1 MLTDSEVNKRFRHA
15 PTLGYNKRV
24 EWLAD
29 QIILNFSIL
38 CVIIR
43 TGIVFF
49 IISRQHF
56 FFLATLVLKKE
67 QERQEEDREKE
78 TLKKITSLFFFAI
91 FGNARHLVTWSLV
104 SLISPIDRYKPV
116 PGVYHAKRS
125 VIENGVIVAEDFEK
139 REKTREICVRSRR
152 SQSSLAFPFRHWPG
166 REVRRKYIWAV
177 KRESKEMDKQ
187 WHWDIV
193 VKEEKGR
200 SLAKRLHRKW

>member
-1 MLTDSEVNKRFRHA
+1 MRN
-15 PTLGYNKRV
+15 YQN
-24 EWLAD
+24 W
-29 QIILNFSIL
+29 N
-38 CVIIR
+38 C
-43 TGIVFF
+43 FF
-49 IISRQHF
+49 HNLEAAF

>member
-1 MLTDSEVNKRFRHA
+1 MLTDNEVNKRFRHA
-15 PTLGYNKRV
+15 PTLGYKKRV

-38 CVIIR
+38 CVMIR

-56 FFLATLVLKKE
+56 FSNTSIKKGTRRTGRRQRKRNFEKNKKFVFL
-67 QERQEEDREKE
+67 
-78 TLKKITSLFFFAI
+78 AI

-104 SLISPIDRYKPV
+104 SLISPIDMYKPV

-125 VIENGVIVAEDFEK
+125 VIENGEIVAEEFEK

-166 REVRRKYIWAV
+166 REVRRNERWKGKV
-177 KRESKEMDKQ
+177 KKWINS
-187 WHWDIV
+187 DI
-193 VKEEKGR
+193 GT
-200 SLAKRLHRKW
+200 

>member
-38 CVIIR
+38 CVMIR

-125 VIENGVIVAEDFEK
+125 VIENGVIVAEEFEK
-139 REKTREICVRSRR
+139 
-152 SQSSLAFPFRHWPG
+152 
-166 REVRRKYIWAV
+166 
-177 KRESKEMDKQ
+177 KRENEGDLRQIAEVPILPRFSIPPLARARSTQEIHMSG
-187 WHWDIV
+187 
-193 VKEEKGR
+193 EKG
-200 SLAKRLHRKW
+200 K

>member
-38 CVIIR
+38 CVMIR

-49 IISRQHF
+49 YNLEAAF
-56 FFLATLVLKKE
+56 FFFSNTGIKKGTRKTGR
-67 QERQEEDREKE
+67 RQRKRNFEKNN
-78 TLKKITSLFFFAI
+78 KFVFFAI

-125 VIENGVIVAEDFEK
+125 VIENGVIVAEEFEK

-166 REVRRKYIWAV
+166 REVRGKYIWAV

-187 WHWDIV
+187 WHLDIA
-193 VKEEKGR
+193 VKEEKGQ

>member
-38 CVIIR
+38 CVMIR

-56 FFLATLVLKKE
+56 INNTGIKKGTRRTGRRQRKRNFEKNKKFVFL
-67 QERQEEDREKE
+67 
-78 TLKKITSLFFFAI
+78 AI

-125 VIENGVIVAEDFEK
+125 VIENGVIVAEEFEK
-139 REKTREICVRSRR
+139 
-152 SQSSLAFPFRHWPG
+152 
-166 REVRRKYIWAV
+166 
-177 KRESKEMDKQ
+177 KRENEGDLRQIAGPNPPCFSIPPLARARSTQEIHMSG
-187 WHWDIV
+187 
-193 VKEEKGR
+193 EKG
-200 SLAKRLHRKW
+200 K

>member
-38 CVIIR
+38 CVMIR

-49 IISRQHF
+49 IISRHH

-67 QERQEEDREKE
+67 QEGQEEDREKE
-78 TLKKITSLFFFAI
+78 TLKKKKFVFFAI

-104 SLISPIDRYKPV
+104 FLISPIDRYKPV

-125 VIENGVIVAEDFEK
+125 VIENGVIVAEEFEK
-139 REKTREICVRSRR
+139 
-152 SQSSLAFPFRHWPG
+152 
-166 REVRRKYIWAV
+166 
-177 KRESKEMDKQ
+177 KRENEGDLRQIAGPNPPCFSIPPLARARSTQEIHMSG
-187 WHWDIV
+187 
-193 VKEEKGR
+193 EKG
-200 SLAKRLHRKW
+200 K

>member
-56 FFLATLVLKKE
+56 FSNTGIKKGTRRTGR
-67 QERQEEDREKE
+67 RQRKRNFEK
-78 TLKKITSLFFFAI
+78 KKFVFFAI

-104 SLISPIDRYKPV
+104 SPISPIDRYKPV

-125 VIENGVIVAEDFEK
+125 VIENGVIVAEEFEK
-139 REKTREICVRSRR
+139 
-152 SQSSLAFPFRHWPG
+152 
-166 REVRRKYIWAV
+166 
-177 KRESKEMDKQ
+177 KRENEGDLRQIAEVPILPRFSIPPLARARSTQEIHMSG
-187 WHWDIV
+187 
-193 VKEEKGR
+193 EKG
-200 SLAKRLHRKW
+200 K

>member
-38 CVIIR
+38 CVMIR

-56 FFLATLVLKKE
+56 FFLATLVWKKE

-78 TLKKITSLFFFAI
+78 TLKKNNKFVFLPY
-91 FGNARHLVTWSLV
+91 LVMPGTWSRDHLFPLFLL
-104 SLISPIDRYKPV
+104 LIGSRRLPCKT
-116 PGVYHAKRS
+116 KRDWKRCDS
-125 VIENGVIVAEDFEK
+125 CGRVRKK
-139 REKTREICVRSRR
+139 RENEGDLRQIAEVPILPRFSIPPLARARSTQEIHMS
-152 SQSSLAFPFRHWPG
+152 G
-166 REVRRKYIWAV
+166 
-177 KRESKEMDKQ
+177 
-187 WHWDIV
+187 
-193 VKEEKGR
+193 EKG
-200 SLAKRLHRKW
+200 K

>member
-38 CVIIR
+38 CVMIR

-56 FFLATLVLKKE
+56 FSNTGIKKGTRRTGRRQKKE
-67 QERQEEDREKE
+67 KN
-78 TLKKITSLFFFAI
+78 KKFVFFAI

-125 VIENGVIVAEDFEK
+125 VIENGVIVAEEFEK
-139 REKTREICVRSRR
+139 
-152 SQSSLAFPFRHWPG
+152 
-166 REVRRKYIWAV
+166 
-177 KRESKEMDKQ
+177 KRENEGDLRQIAEVPILPRFSIPPLARARSTQEIHMSG
-187 WHWDIV
+187 
-193 VKEEKGR
+193 EKG
-200 SLAKRLHRKW
+200 K

>member
-56 FFLATLVLKKE
+56 FSNTGIKKGTRMTGR
-67 QERQEEDREKE
+67 RQRKRNFEK
-78 TLKKITSLFFFAI
+78 KKSLFFLPYLAMP
-91 FGNARHLVTWSLV
+91 GTWSRDHLFPLFLL
-104 SLISPIDRYKPV
+104 LIGSRRLPCKT
-116 PGVYHAKRS
+116 KRDWKRCDS
-125 VIENGVIVAEDFEK
+125 CGRVRKK
-139 REKTREICVRSRR
+139 RENEGDLRQIAEVPILPRFSIPPLARARSTQEIHMS
-152 SQSSLAFPFRHWPG
+152 G
-166 REVRRKYIWAV
+166 
-177 KRESKEMDKQ
+177 
-187 WHWDIV
+187 
-193 VKEEKGR
+193 EKG
-200 SLAKRLHRKW
+200 K